1 MLATTE
7 TPRAEAPTHHRGATV
22 KNRPSGLQPLFLA
35 IIVVG
40 VLHMGEQL
48 LFGIEEYYML
58 RDAVG
63 HWHGAFPPTW
73 SDQASVLLIT
83 IVVTGLSLVLY
94 ALVRSAGAAR
104 WVVGAFGLLGVT
116 EAHHWLE
123 SIAKGGY
130 DPGLITSV
138 AYVGIGALIL
148 RELWQRRGATLPA

>member
-7 TPRAEAPTHHRGATV
+7 TPRAQAPTHHREATFM
-22 KNRPSGLQPLFLA
+22 NRPPGLQALFLA

-58 RDAVG
+58 RDAVAR
-63 HWHGAFPPTW
+63 WHGAFPPAW
-73 SDQASVLLIT
+73 SDHASVLLIT
-83 IVVTGLSLVLY
+83 IVVTGLSLVFY
-94 ALVRSAGAAR
+94 VLVRSAGAAR

-116 EAHHWLE
+116 EAHHWFE
-123 SIAKGGY
+123 AAAKGGY

-148 RELWQRRGATLPA
+148 RALWQRRGATVPA